1 MAAGKDLEKG
11 KVLIHVESCDDA
23 SDKKE
28 SRTIQSH
35 MKKSATECI
44 ERRRKSDVVRQ
55 TSINLLEPGKLKAKS
70 KSIEREVDV
79 EKSTSNVTRTTT
91 TRSDDLQWKLQEE
104 RVERG
109 KRDKNRQGCSN
120 ENIGGY
126 YIYHHITQ
134 CFIYSFLL

>member
-28 SRTIQSH
+28 SRTIQNH
-35 MKKSATECI
+35 MKKPATEWI

-55 TSINLLEPGKLKAKS
+55 ASINLLEPGKLKAKS

-79 EKSTSNVTRTTT
+79 EKSTSSVTRTKT

-109 KRDKNRQGCSN
+109 RRDKTRQGCSN
-120 ENIGGY
+120 ENIGEH
-126 YIYHHITQ
+126 YIYHPIT
-134 CFIYSFLL
+134 